1 MLRLR
6 ARAAI
11 FAVIFLC
18 LATSLVVSIQKITA
32 QERVWSV
39 TLQERNPQFL
49 HCERM
54 QVAVARAAAD
64 ALALRTAPSDAA
76 LQADLLQQRRQMQA
90 DWMGMEQL
98 AARDPQRHGLLLEI
112 RASLADFFIALDQ
125 TAALPVQDPAHIP
138 SLIPRQPSTNNTTQT
153 SDTTHLMLALQRVQR
168 ALSNDAGSLEQNAA
182 RTTATSATN
191 WVRSAWISL
200 LLLFLCCGVLFAQW
214 M

>member
-1 MLRLR
+1 MMRLR

-18 LATSLVVSIQKITA
+18 LATILVVSILKITE
-32 QERVWSV
+32 QDRVWSV
-39 TLQERNPQFL
+39 TLLERNPQFL

-54 QVAVARAAAD
+54 QVAVARAAVD

-112 RASLADFFIALDQ
+112 RASLADFFLALDQ
-125 TAALPVQDPAHIP
+125 TAALPVSD
-138 SLIPRQPSTNNTTQT
+138 SSSTLSSTQ
-153 SDTTHLMLALQRVQR
+153 DTTHLMQALQRVQR
-168 ALSNDAGSLEQNAA
+168 ALSNDSGSLEQDAA
-182 RTTATSATN
+182 RTAATSATT
-191 WVRSAWISL
+191 WVRCTWISL
-200 LLLFLCCGVLFAQW
+200 LLLFLCCGVFFAQW